1 MKREEVRAFLKAG
14 ADAIP
19 TDFDSGRLTEFNSKR
34 DNAYPFSWVESLRT
48 STNFQTSGS
57 MLIDNWEVVIHIA
70 MLDKA
75 DSLQNDYELIV
86 DACDTI
92 ARKLIWQYNQILYG
106 SSNTSTANQTAYKLI
121 TMDGVSREPF
131 IKQHADCLTGVILS
145 FTLIVPDRT
154 DVCPA

>member
-1 MKREEVRAFLKAG
+1 MKREDVRAFLKAG

-34 DNAYPFSWVESLRT
+34 DNSYPFSWVESLRT
-48 STNFQTSGS
+48 STSFQTFGS
-57 MLIDNWEVVIHIA
+57 TLIDNWEVSIHIA

-75 DSLQNDYELIV
+75 DSRQEDYEPII
-86 DACDTI
+86 DACDQI

-106 SSNTSTANQTAYKLI
+106 SSSTSTANQSAYKLI
-121 TMDGVSREPF
+121 TLDGVSHEPF

-145 FTLIVPDRT
+145 FTLIIPDRT
-154 DVCPA
+154 DVCP

>member
-34 DNAYPFSWVESLRT
+34 DKGYPFSWVESLRT
-48 STNFQTSGS
+48 STDIQPSGS
-57 MLIDNWEVVIHIA
+57 MLIDNWEVSIHIA

-75 DSLQNDYELIV
+75 DSRQEDYEPII
-86 DACDTI
+86 DACDLI

-106 SSNTSTANQTAYKLI
+106 STEVSTANQTTYKLI
-121 TMDGVSREPF
+121 TLDGISRDPF
-131 IKQHADCLTGVILS
+131 IKMHADCLTGVILS
-145 FTLIVPDRT
+145 FTLSVPDRT